1 MKIGHKLITKI
12 QNLKYFAQGF
22 SRAGIYH
29 YINNGQ
35 IWADAVAGKIA
46 VSLKAL
52 GEKFHSF
59 DCCNQ
64 FRSYFYNFKVL
75 PLESNFLTKLP
86 FKSAVPYPQHYKT
99 QLELTAHLVKSQF
112 FGHYF

>member
-75 PLESNFLTKLP
+75 PLESNFLTTYPSKAQWIERFLKFWLFYLP
-86 FKSAVPYPQHYKT
+86 YRGNPEGGNSK
-99 QLELTAHLVKSQF
+99 
-112 FGHYF
+112 

>member
-1 MKIGHKLITKI
+1 MKIGHKLIIKI

-75 PLESNFLTKLP
+75 PLESNFLTT
-86 FKSAVPYPQHYKT
+86 YPSKAQCVIN
-99 QLELTAHLVKSQF
+99 A
-112 FGHYF
+112 YFSIAILI

>member
-22 SRAGIYH
+22 SRAGVYY

-35 IWADAVAGKIA
+35 IWADPVAGKFA

-59 DCCNQ
+59 DCCDQ
-64 FRSYFYNFKVL
+64 FRSYFHNFKTFA
-75 PLESNFLTKLP
+75 LENF
-86 FKSAVPYPQHYKT
+86 F
-99 QLELTAHLVKSQF
+99 
-112 FGHYF
+112 

>member
-52 GEKFHSF
+52 GEKIHYFNYC
-59 DCCNQ
+59 DQ
-64 FRSYFYNFKVL
+64 FRSYFHNFKTF
-75 PLESNFLTKLP
+75 PL
-86 FKSAVPYPQHYKT
+86 KT
-99 QLELTAHLVKSQF
+99 F
-112 FGHYF
+112 F